1 MVAGSAEH
9 SINFCYGV
17 SPSLQKPSA
26 IFLALGSSASSFF
39 LCGLVST
46 QRLSL
51 GTGFWELLGASESCF
66 HSILSLGLTPQRS
79 CTQPLNPKP

>member
-39 LCGLVST
+39 FMWVGLNST
-46 QRLSL
+46 PEFRD
-51 GTGFWELLGASESCF
+51 WVLGAFRCF
-66 HSILSLGLTPQRS
+66 GKLFPFNSVPRIDSST
-79 CTQPLNPKP
+79 